1 MARAPSGG
9 HTTSHDPWIIP
20 PHARV
25 GGCVFWCVCV
35 PGYTYHTTSHDPG
48 CRCQRDPVTSRERSC
63 RRRPDGAEAEADPR
77 GSTTDDDDDDDDD
90 DDARTRREGVN
101 IDEDVYRFL

>member
-1 MARAPSGG
+1 
-9 HTTSHDPWIIP
+9 
-20 PHARV
+20 
-25 GGCVFWCVCV
+25 
-35 PGYTYHTTSHDPG
+35 
-48 CRCQRDPVTSRERSC
+48 VTSRERSC